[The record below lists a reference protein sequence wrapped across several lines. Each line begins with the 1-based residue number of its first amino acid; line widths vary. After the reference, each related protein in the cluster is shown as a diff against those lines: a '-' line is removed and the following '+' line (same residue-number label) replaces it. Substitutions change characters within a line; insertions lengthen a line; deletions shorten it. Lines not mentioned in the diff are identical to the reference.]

1 MSENFNPTD
10 LLADLDAMYEAAN
23 RRAEAEKW
31 QDHYATGYSDGLW
44 DARTRVREAVAL
56 GETYKAAY
64 ELQTRL
70 VDQYQQFANEMDVEL
85 QEEREK
91 YGSVVNQY
99 RHLEGEM
106 DGLVHMTNKIR
117 DLADDA
123 LMDGTSFPPDAAVEA
138 LIEIIRLLD
147 GGDA

>member
-1 MSENFNPTD
+1 MSENFNTND

-31 QDHYATGYSDGLW
+31 RDPYATGYSDGIW
-44 DARTRVREAVAL
+44 DARNKVRDAVAL
-56 GETYKAAY
+56 EETYKAAY
-64 ELQTRL
+64 EKGL
-70 VDQYQQFANEMDVEL
+70 VRYA
-85 QEEREK
+85 
-91 YGSVVNQY
+91 SVVDQY

-106 DGLVHMTNKIR
+106 DGLVRLTDTIR
-117 DLADDA
+117 ELAESGLDGSDLSDA
-123 LMDGTSFPPDAAVEA
+123 TVEA

>member
-1 MSENFNPTD
+1 MDRNNSTAD
-10 LLADLDAMYEAAN
+10 LLADLDAMYAAAN

-56 GETYKAAY
+56 EETYKAAY

-123 LMDGTSFPPDAAVEA
+123 LMDDMESPDAAVEA

>member
-1 MSENFNPTD
+1 M
-10 LLADLDAMYEAAN
+10 
-23 RRAEAEKW
+23 
-31 QDHYATGYSDGLW
+31 
-44 DARTRVREAVAL
+44 
-56 GETYKAAY
+56 
-64 ELQTRL
+64 
-70 VDQYQQFANEMDVEL
+70 DQYQQFANEMDVEL

-123 LMDGTSFPPDAAVEA
+123 LMDDMESPDAAVEA

>member
-1 MSENFNPTD
+1 MDRNNSTAD
-10 LLADLDAMYEAAN
+10 LLADLDAMYAAAN

-106 DGLVHMTNKIR
+106 DGLIHMTNKIR

-123 LMDGTSFPPDAAVEA
+123 LMDDMESPDAAVEA

>member
-1 MSENFNPTD
+1 MSENPSTNPND
-10 LLADLDAMYEAAN
+10 LLTTLDAMYEAAN

-31 QDHYATGYSDGLW
+31 QDHYATGYSDGIW
-44 DARTRVREAVAL
+44 DARSKVREAVAL
-56 GETYKAAY
+56 EETYKAAY
-64 ELQTRL
+64 EAQTRL
-70 VDQYQQFANEMDVEL
+70 VGRYDELNVEL

-106 DGLVHMTNKIR
+106 DGLVFLTDKIR
-117 DLADDA
+117 DLAEFG
-123 LMDGTSFPPDAAVEA
+123 LDGSDLSDAAAEA